1 MKQVTYDSYIVDE
14 YSELIQNLKD
24 ISNIQQC
31 SFRLML
37 CYPHFGHLS
46 FQVLFTFFNL
56 KMSWKI
62 VSSRN
67 FFTSTCNS

>member
-1 MKQVTYDSYIVDE
+1 MFYREENNNLKQVTYDSYTVDE

-31 SFRLML
+31 SFQLML

-46 FQVLFTFFNL
+46 FQVLFTFFQPENEL
-56 KMSWKI
+56 EKC
-62 VSSRN
+62 
-67 FFTSTCNS
+67 FF